1 MDSTK
6 VRIRKLTPKECYR
19 LMGIKDEDFD
29 KTKAIGISDSQ
40 LYKIAGNGLVGGKD
54 RTEGCISLLA
64 QHLYKAQY
72 DPNYECY
79 DETFLKTQVD

>member
-1 MDSTK
+1 MDNMK
-6 VRIRKLTPKECYR
+6 VRIRKLTPRETFR
-19 LMGIKDEDFD
+19 LQGAKDEDFN
-29 KTKAIGISDSQ
+29 KAKSIGVSDSQ
-40 LYKIAGNGLVGGKD
+40 LYKISGNALTAGKD

-72 DPNYECY
+72 DSDYECY